1 MKSEY
6 AARKEVDSVA
16 IYHCSIKIV
25 SRGKGKSAVAAA
37 AYRSGETLTN
47 NYDGVTH
54 DFTRK
59 GGIVHTEILLPPH
72 APPDFAD
79 RSALWNSVEKIEKA
93 KNSQLARE
101 IEIALPV
108 ELDREKQIQLVREYV
123 KENFV
128 SVGMCADFAI
138 HDKQDGNPHAHI
150 MLTMRPLEQSGEW
163 GAKSKKE
170 YLLDKGGQ
178 RIKLKNGTFKSR
190 KVDTV
195 DWNSQEKAEVWR
207 QAWADTANRYLA
219 AQDRPERI
227 DHRSYKR
234 QGIEQIPTVHMGVAA
249 TQMERRGI
257 VTDKGNQNRE
267 IREQN
272 RLLKEVK
279 RRIAALTAWIKEK
292 TAQTKENPFLS
303 VPILSERSEQPS
315 TLLELLNRAYT
326 EAAKPQSRYEKIQDL
341 KLYAKA
347 FNFLQS
353 RNITT
358 LVQLQEVV
366 SDMKKQYWTTN
377 GEIKQTEKLLHERKE
392 LIDQAEKYR
401 EHRPTY
407 KAYMQTKPKKQE
419 DFFESN
425 RVALTLYQS
434 AERYLKEHLGEDKVL
449 KPKAWKAEVA
459 DLTQKKS
466 RLYGSLQTL
475 KAEVQEAEAVK
486 KCVEQAVQPEQ
497 GKEKTQNKRRDMEV
511 LTLRLVGVVPPQN
524 GSLPPLFSRL
534 AQSRIF
540 PICAGMRG
548 CPGRFPPP
556 QNPHLAAQMPTGSCL
571 EPPRSYSRFL
581 RRKAKCRSLS
591 QQCGL

>member
-1 MKSEY
+1 MTRAHLYTLTGVCALPRAYISVPLIQGSYTPLREFHSLPLVYFTADDTLLCSLSSAMKSEY

-138 HDKQDGNPHAHI
+138 HNKQDGNPHAHI

-170 YLLDKGGQ
+170 YLLDKDGQ

-497 GKEKTQNKRRDMEV
+497 GKEKTQNKRRDME
-511 LTLRLVGVVPPQN
+511 L
-524 GSLPPLFSRL
+524 
-534 AQSRIF
+534 
-540 PICAGMRG
+540 
-548 CPGRFPPP
+548 
-556 QNPHLAAQMPTGSCL
+556 
-571 EPPRSYSRFL
+571 
-581 RRKAKCRSLS
+581 
-591 QQCGL
+591 

>member
-1 MKSEY
+1 M
-6 AARKEVDSVA
+6 A

-207 QAWADTANRYLA
+207 QAWADTTNRYLA

-497 GKEKTQNKRRDMEV
+497 GKEKTQNKRRDME
-511 LTLRLVGVVPPQN
+511 L
-524 GSLPPLFSRL
+524 
-534 AQSRIF
+534 
-540 PICAGMRG
+540 
-548 CPGRFPPP
+548 
-556 QNPHLAAQMPTGSCL
+556 
-571 EPPRSYSRFL
+571 
-581 RRKAKCRSLS
+581 
-591 QQCGL
+591 